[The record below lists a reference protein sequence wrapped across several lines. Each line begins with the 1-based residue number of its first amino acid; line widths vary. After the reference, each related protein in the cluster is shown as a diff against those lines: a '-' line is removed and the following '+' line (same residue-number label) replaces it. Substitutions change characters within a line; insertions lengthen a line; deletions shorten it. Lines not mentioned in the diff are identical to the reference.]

1 MVDTASSSGSSSP
14 DDGSSHKGAGT
25 PLGSRRAVRGTAGER
40 LREAG
45 ARLLAGA
52 TLDDLTAFVTVGRL
66 AEESGLSNGAIY
78 SAYRPSPG
86 IGGRGRSAPQAV
98 VRDMF
103 TSNGDAGHE
112 LVGEVLEAVDGF
124 IRAGTPESEMVQEL
138 AAIIGAAVE
147 RAGRG
152 EHGVVFTRLWL
163 GAATALNDPE
173 VLDAVV
179 PAVHEVER
187 RFAEL
192 AVVLLDLTGREL
204 VDGVSLVQLAR
215 MLVDVAN
222 AGALRVRLE
231 PGTPAGVVAR
241 LLSFTFA
248 ATTRRVGEEDDD
260 LDQRLVS
267 GIAPASTA
275 EVERIGAEVR
285 GLVERQGWQAVT
297 LGRIQERT
305 GIERSVIVA
314 TAPTR
319 HHLATFVWS
328 DVVEPIV
335 RRAAARTGLGPDVQV
350 VELVRDVADAACS
363 RRALVASLLR
373 SRLHDASST
382 DIAATDT
389 GSDRLVALL
398 TGLLVR
404 VAGGDVGLRAVA
416 ARTAVDALLVGAAGS
431 DADAEALS
439 AVLIAGLLPKAGP
452 TPGQ

>member
-1 MVDTASSSGSSSP
+1 M
-14 DDGSSHKGAGT
+14 
-25 PLGSRRAVRGTAGER
+25 
-40 LREAG
+40 
-45 ARLLAGA
+45 
-52 TLDDLTAFVTVGRL
+52 
-66 AEESGLSNGAIY
+66 
-78 SAYRPSPG
+78 
-86 IGGRGRSAPQAV
+86 
-98 VRDMF
+98 
-103 TSNGDAGHE
+103 
-112 LVGEVLEAVDGF
+112 
-124 IRAGTPESEMVQEL
+124 
-138 AAIIGAAVE
+138 
-147 RAGRG
+147 
-152 EHGVVFTRLWL
+152 
-163 GAATALNDPE
+163 
-173 VLDAVV
+173 
-179 PAVHEVER
+179 
-187 RFAEL
+187 
-192 AVVLLDLTGREL
+192 
-204 VDGVSLVQLAR
+204 
-215 MLVDVAN
+215 
-222 AGALRVRLE
+222 
-231 PGTPAGVVAR
+231 
-241 LLSFTFA
+241 
-248 ATTRRVGEEDDD
+248 
-260 LDQRLVS
+260 S

-452 TPGQ
+452 TPGR